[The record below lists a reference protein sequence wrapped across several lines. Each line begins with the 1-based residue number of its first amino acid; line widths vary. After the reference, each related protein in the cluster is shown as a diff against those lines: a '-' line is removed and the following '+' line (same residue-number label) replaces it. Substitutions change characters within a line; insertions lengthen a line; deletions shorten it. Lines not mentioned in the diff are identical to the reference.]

1 MCFSLQ
7 HTSLKLSQHSTMAV
21 QRRSQPS
28 LPVCLSCTHFD
39 VQMLNDRRIQ
49 PSSQLGAG
57 SNPALLGPKAFSL
70 PWLSQAIL
78 DHCYNVGLTQDSLHK
93 TLMRGSEPSPLL
105 ASRAMAG
112 EREIS
117 VMGNACQGSLC
128 TACCQQQLLK
138 LSQ

>member
-1 MCFSLQ
+1 MTGEFSPPP
-7 HTSLKLSQHSTMAV
+7 SWV
-21 QRRSQPS
+21 QAAI
-28 LPVCLSCTHFD
+28 LL
-39 VQMLNDRRIQ
+39 
-49 PSSQLGAG
+49 LGGRA
-57 SNPALLGPKAFSL
+57 PALLGPKAFSL

-93 TLMRGSEPSPLL
+93 TLMCGSDPSPLL